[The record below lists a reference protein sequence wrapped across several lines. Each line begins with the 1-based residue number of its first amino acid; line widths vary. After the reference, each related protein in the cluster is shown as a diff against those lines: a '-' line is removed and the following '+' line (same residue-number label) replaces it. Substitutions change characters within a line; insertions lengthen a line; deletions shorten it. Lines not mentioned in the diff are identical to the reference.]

1 MKTRISA
8 IAVLGLPGVVACCSL
23 LSPALATASAVS
35 PLPASD
41 YTVHPVC
48 AAPAP
53 GHAGCLAMR
62 LVPVTAAARAH
73 THPLGMT
80 RSAPIRAGS
89 AAESADGLRPGDLR
103 DAYFPG
109 EQPEAPASEPQTIAL
124 VDAYND
130 PNAEADMKI
139 YNKEFGLPELPKCAP
154 VDVSNCFEK
163 VNQNGEAGNLPFPA
177 NKAAGEAVE
186 TTCKSKTATEKERE
200 EACKEVEE
208 AEGWALET
216 STDIE
221 VAHAVCQ
228 NCRIVLIEANS
239 ATYEDLEAAE
249 EIAAKPKIVG
259 GISAS
264 EISNSW
270 GGEEPPSVST
280 AFEHPGTVIT
290 AAAGDEGYFNW
301 TKAKEAA
308 ANKEEYYAGA
318 DYPAT
323 SPDVVAVG
331 GTSLTLS
338 NGARQSETVWND
350 GEAAG
355 GGAGGGGCSKRLT
368 APPWQQTVADWQAV
382 GCGSKRA
389 VADVS
394 ADADPNTGVA
404 VYDSVPYP
412 EEEGEGKKIS
422 RVLEWVPIGGT
433 SVASPIIASM
443 FALAGGAHG
452 VEYPAKTLYSHL
464 GSPLLYDVTKG
475 GNGECD
481 GVYSSGC
488 SGSLSSS
495 FDCGPGALICN
506 ASTGYDGPTGVGTP
520 EGIAAFKPSDEEAKR
535 QTEEKK
541 REEKLREEERQREE
555 KRKAE
560 ELGVGSGGGSTTGAS
575 GNLGAGGSVSAGT
588 GLTSGVG
595 GGKASEKEGS
605 STLTIQLSAFALTP
619 RALLALNRVR
629 PKVFAVAFAFTL
641 SAAARVRATLAKRVR
656 VRGHNQWELLPADS
670 LAFTAAKG
678 RNHGRLASRGALTPG
693 RYRLTLTPQHGSARS
708 LIFQIG

>member
-1 MKTRISA
+1 MKTRIRA
-8 IAVLGLPGVVACCSL
+8 IAVLGLPGVLACCPL
-23 LSPALATASAVS
+23 LSPAAATASTVS
-35 PLPASD
+35 PLPRSD
-41 YTVHPVC
+41 YTVRPAC

-53 GHAGCLAMR
+53 GNAGCLAIR
-62 LVPVTAAARAH
+62 LVPITAAARAH
-73 THPLGMT
+73 SHPLGMT
-80 RSAPIRAGS
+80 RRGPIV
-89 AAESADGLRPGDLR
+89 AAKATENAFGLRPQDIR
-103 DAYFPG
+103 SVYFPG

-139 YNKEFGLPELPKCAP
+139 YNEEFGLPELLKCTP
-154 VDVSNCFEK
+154 GEVSACFEK

-177 NKAAGEAVE
+177 NKKAGEAVE

-200 EACKEVEE
+200 EACKAVEE
-208 AEGWALET
+208 AEEWALET

-228 NCRIVLIEANS
+228 NCRIVLVEANS

-249 EIAAKPKIVG
+249 EIAAKPRIVG

-270 GGEEPPSVST
+270 GGEEPPGVST

-290 AAAGDEGYFNW
+290 AAAGDNGYFNW

-350 GEAAG
+350 GEA
-355 GGAGGGGCSKRLT
+355 GGAGGGGCSKLLT
-368 APPWQQTVADWQAV
+368 APPWQQTAAGWKVV

-412 EEEGEGKKIS
+412 EEEGGKKITK
-422 RVLEWVPIGGT
+422 VLEWVPIGGT

-475 GNGECD
+475 GNGECG
-481 GVYSSGC
+481 GVYSAGC

-495 FDCGPGALICN
+495 FDCGQGALVCN
-506 ASTGYDGPTGVGTP
+506 AGTGYDGPTGVGTP
-520 EGIAAFKPSDEEAKR
+520 DGIAAFKPVNEEAKR
-535 QTEEKK
+535 QTEEKQ

-560 ELGVGSGGGSTTGAS
+560 ELGIGSGGGSTPGASVNTGA
-575 GNLGAGGSVSAGT
+575 GASASAGT
-588 GLTSGVG
+588 GQTSGLG

-605 STLTIQLSAFALTP
+605 STLTIRLSAFALTR
-619 RALLALNRVR
+619 RALLALDRVQ
-629 PKVFAVAFAFTL
+629 PKVSAVGFAFTL
-641 SAAARVRATLAKRVR
+641 SAAARVRATLAKRIR
-656 VRGHNQWELLPADS
+656 VRGRNRWERLPADS
-670 LAFTAAKG
+670 LAFTAARG
-678 RNHGRLASRGALTPG
+678 RNHGRLAGRGRLTPG